1 MLIEFCTSGDHIANI
16 VYSSY
21 STNFGPVLTA
31 WHGKVLCFVAF
42 LEHYSTD
49 SVIARIKKSFP
60 KAILT
65 YSNDTPNIFICQPEK
80 ILLIGTPFQHKV
92 WRALSELKPREIITY
107 STLAARIGHP
117 RAVRATATAVGAN
130 PISYIVPCHRVLPA
144 SGGIGLYHWGEY
156 IKLKILKHEGSLP

>member
-1 MLIEFCTSGDHIANI
+1 MLIEFCASGDHIANI

-60 KAILT
+60 KATLT

-80 ILLIGTPFQHKV
+80 ILLIGTPFQHNL
-92 WRALSELKPREIITY
+92 WD
-107 STLAARIGHP
+107 
-117 RAVRATATAVGAN
+117 
-130 PISYIVPCHRVLPA
+130 
-144 SGGIGLYHWGEY
+144 
-156 IKLKILKHEGSLP
+156 